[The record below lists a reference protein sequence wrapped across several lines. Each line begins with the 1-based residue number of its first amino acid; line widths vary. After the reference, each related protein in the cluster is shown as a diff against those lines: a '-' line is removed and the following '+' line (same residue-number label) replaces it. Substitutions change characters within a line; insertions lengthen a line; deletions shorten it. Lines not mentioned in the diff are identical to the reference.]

1 LRFSARRPLTD
12 EERYQR
18 LAEKRNRKAEQD
30 HPLFAYAG
38 LLHEVTH
45 IWTAGDVRRE
55 FEAYAAK
62 LERCSEEMAQDA
74 ERLRWEFAAVATPE
88 ELAKADDYW
97 QGRVERWGDPG
108 PAYRCD
114 YWWQALRDLELRD
127 MPVQITGYGYRNAFG
142 QLVVVTDLYSG
153 GEKWVSSVCDQ
164 RKGIWEPW
172 LLGCRGGWPTREE
185 AQAELDRAA
194 EAAGWR
200 REEVDAHASV
210 AGVDMEDF
218 HMGTAHGRGRSGG
231 GCGVRSRRD
240 NPAKNSLPDG
250 RPPARG
256 DSPFSAHREVHRRGR
271 LPELPILGR

>member
-1 LRFSARRPLTD
+1 MHVAHEQGGGQAVARRPLTD

-18 LAEKRNRKAEQD
+18 LADKRNRKAEQN
-30 HPLFAYAG
+30 HPLFAHAG

-74 ERLRWEFAAVATPE
+74 ERLRREFAAVATPE

-97 QGRVERWGDPG
+97 QGRVERWGDLG

-200 REEVDAHASV
+200 REDVNSHANVGEMS
-210 AGVDMEDF
+210 
-218 HMGTAHGRGRSGG
+218 RG
-231 GCGVRSRRD
+231 
-240 NPAKNSLPDG
+240 
-250 RPPARG
+250 
-256 DSPFSAHREVHRRGR
+256 
-271 LPELPILGR
+271 